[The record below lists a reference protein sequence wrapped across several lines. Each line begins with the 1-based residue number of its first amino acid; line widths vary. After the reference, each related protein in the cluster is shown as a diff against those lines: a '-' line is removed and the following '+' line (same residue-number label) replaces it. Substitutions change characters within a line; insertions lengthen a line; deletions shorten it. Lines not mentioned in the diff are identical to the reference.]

1 MDAFL
6 LTLTRI
12 SVGGGHMESAPC
24 TADCYFSLS
33 CSSGVRRKQVDPYH
47 SFRSHE
53 TRLFDRG
60 VKDLPP
66 RRADSLSYRF
76 ETLVGVTGF
85 NLAKYRITW
94 LQAIATPFKL
104 IWRPHLLLI
113 LILEVRPYFQ
123 YRDPI
128 RGQLSPAQAVL
139 YSFCIGIFV
148 CVLRHV
154 TDHF

>member
-1 MDAFL
+1 
-6 LTLTRI
+6 
-12 SVGGGHMESAPC
+12 MELAPY
-24 TADCYFSLS
+24 TADCCFSLS

-47 SFRSHE
+47 GFRSHE
-53 TRLFDRG
+53 TRLYDRG

-94 LQAIATPFKL
+94 LEAIATPFKL

-123 YRDPI
+123 YRDLI
-128 RGQLSPAQAVL
+128 RGQLSHAQAVL

-148 CVLRHV
+148 CVL
-154 TDHF
+154 